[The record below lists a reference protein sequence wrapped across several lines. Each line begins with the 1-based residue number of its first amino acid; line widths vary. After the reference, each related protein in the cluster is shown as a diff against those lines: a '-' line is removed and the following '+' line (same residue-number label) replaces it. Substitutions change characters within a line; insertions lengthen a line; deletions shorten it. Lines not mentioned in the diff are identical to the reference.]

1 MNPRETDKVI
11 RLNRY
16 LAQCGLGSRRQGDA
30 LILAGKI
37 LVNGKKTTALGTRI
51 DAKKDTV
58 EYNGKTVKEIKRIE
72 YLAYHKSKGTLVTA
86 RDPKQRKTI
95 YNEIEKSNYNARHL
109 KYIGRLDRDSEGL
122 LLLTNDGEMIHA
134 LTHPRFHI
142 KKVYQV
148 KVDKELKQSDAEIMV
163 GSGVISERQKL
174 HAGAVRKI
182 LYKSGERGY
191 WCEVDLYEGKNRQIR
206 RMFKAL
212 GYDVLRLKRT
222 QFSSIK
228 LRNLP
233 RGKFRYLEEREIK
246 ALKNKGYQR
255 KK

>member
-1 MNPRETDKVI
+1 MNLKEANKII

-16 LAQCGLGSRRQGDA
+16 LAQCGLGSRRQCDV
-30 LILAGKI
+30 LISAGKI
-37 LVNGKKTTALGTRI
+37 LVNGNKITELGTRI
-51 DAKKDTV
+51 DAKKDRI
-58 EYNGKTVKEIKRIE
+58 EHNGKTVREVKGFE
-72 YLAYHKSKGTLVTA
+72 YLAYHKSKGTIVTA
-86 RDPKQRKTI
+86 RDPKHRKTI
-95 YNEIEKSNYNARHL
+95 YDEIEKSNFNAGHL

-122 LLLTNDGEMIHA
+122 LLLTNDGDMIHA

-148 KVDKELKQSDAEIMV
+148 KINKELKRCDAEAMIDP
-163 GSGVISERQKL
+163 GVLSKGQWL
-174 HAGAVRKI
+174 QAGAIREV
-182 LYKSGERGY
+182 LNKSGEKGF
-191 WCEVDLYEGKNRQIR
+191 WFEMVLYEGKNRQIR
-206 RMFKAL
+206 RMFEAL
-212 GYDVLRLKRT
+212 GYEVLRLKRT

-228 LRNLP
+228 LRILP